1 MDELDSQTENSS
13 RSEAIQE
20 EQSDYSLQQE
30 NLIDGTTTCLKN
42 DVDFDAPIHDV
53 APAEVAPSGSDER
66 MNVKQ
71 NGASQNSS
79 DPESKMISG
88 SDQQGSYPVV
98 PPEFIA
104 ENINRSYFQ
113 SANSAANSSE
123 IDKDCRQEIN
133 DDRLHTSTVNHGVFR
148 VMTRFGAV

>member
-20 EQSDYSLQQE
+20 EQSDYSLEQV

-42 DVDFDAPIHDV
+42 DVDVDAPIHDV
-53 APAEVAPSGSDER
+53 APAEVAPSSDER

-79 DPESKMISG
+79 DPESKMISS

-104 ENINRSYFQ
+104 ENINCSYFQ
-113 SANSAANSSE
+113 SA
-123 IDKDCRQEIN
+123 
-133 DDRLHTSTVNHGVFR
+133 
-148 VMTRFGAV
+148 